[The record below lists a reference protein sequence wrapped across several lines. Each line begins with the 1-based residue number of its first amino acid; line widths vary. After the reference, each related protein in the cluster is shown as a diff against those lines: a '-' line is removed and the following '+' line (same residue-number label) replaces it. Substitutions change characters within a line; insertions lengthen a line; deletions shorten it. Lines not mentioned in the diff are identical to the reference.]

1 MSLNDSTLEGDFF
14 NTHKVHSKEYQPLT
28 NKAKSKKEN
37 RDERSKTSRN
47 S

>member
-14 NTHKVHSKEYQPLT
+14 NTHKAHSTGYQPLT

-37 RDERSKTSRN
+37 ENERSKTTRN